1 MTAIPMKTLRVK
13 IHNITDISNMVHEAN
28 NVFGDVIVRRGKFS
42 VDGTSL
48 LGVISIVNSDEPVI
62 IEYPEE
68 AKFFED
74 FLLNFAV

>member
-1 MTAIPMKTLRVK
+1 
-13 IHNITDISNMVHEAN
+13 MVREAS

-68 AKFFED
+68 AVEFEN
-74 FLLNFAV
+74 FLLNFTV